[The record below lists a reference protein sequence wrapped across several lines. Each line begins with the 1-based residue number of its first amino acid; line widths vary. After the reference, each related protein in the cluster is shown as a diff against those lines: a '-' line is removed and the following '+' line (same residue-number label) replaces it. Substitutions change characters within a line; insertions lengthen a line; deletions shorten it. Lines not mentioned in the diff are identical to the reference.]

1 MCYTILSES
10 ERVIDETR
18 TVTDQWKKEAD
29 FRLKERI
36 IDVQFQRDEIVKQKK
51 DACLEEEALK
61 TYRQRVTSAIDNL
74 REEAMIL
81 CQKCIIL
88 RENRVGVD
96 LVHDE
101 VDVELQRELNVIK
114 GCQLL
119 LNKVFFAWSN

>member
-1 MCYTILSES
+1 MCFFSES

-18 TVTDQWKKEAD
+18 STTDQWKKEAD
-29 FRLKERI
+29 YRLKERI
-36 IDVQFQRDEIVKQKK
+36 TDVQFQRDEIVKQKK

-61 TYRQRVTSAIDNL
+61 TYRQRVMNAIDNL
-74 REEAMIL
+74 REEALIL
-81 CQKCIIL
+81 CKKCIIL

-101 VDVELQRELNVIK
+101 VDVELEKEFNVIK

-119 LNKVFFAWSN
+119 LNKVRFEMFIS